1 MLSSRLGWA
10 GVWGHGAVVFP
21 PPRNNID
28 HGEAPWNAEVP
39 RPVPAVSDP
48 KNGVWCPIPNPFF
61 NNNLTGTQVFP
72 PSKVQGRRQK
82 NKPHQG
88 MAPHV
93 LMPSNKW
100 LAGFLRKV
108 TDAHMTC

>member
-1 MLSSRLGWA
+1 VHSYLSFTSLSCSYFHTDTKEGMISITLMILNSRMWA

-28 HGEAPWNAEVP
+28 YGEAPWDAEVP

-61 NNNLTGTQVFP
+61 NNNLTGISSF
-72 PSKVQGRRQK
+72 
-82 NKPHQG
+82 
-88 MAPHV
+88 
-93 LMPSNKW
+93 
-100 LAGFLRKV
+100 
-108 TDAHMTC
+108 

>member
-61 NNNLTGTQVFP
+61 NNNLTGRYFLLLKFRDAVKSKQAP
-72 PSKVQGRRQK
+72 PGHGSSCPLTNG
-82 NKPHQG
+82 
-88 MAPHV
+88 
-93 LMPSNKW
+93 L
-100 LAGFLRKV
+100 LAF
-108 TDAHMTC
+108 

>member
-1 MLSSRLGWA
+1 MIGITFLILSSRLGWA

-61 NNNLTGTQVFP
+61 NNNLTGRYFLLLKFRDAVKSKQAP
-72 PSKVQGRRQK
+72 PGHGSSCPLTNG
-82 NKPHQG
+82 
-88 MAPHV
+88 
-93 LMPSNKW
+93 L
-100 LAGFLRKV
+100 LAF
-108 TDAHMTC
+108 